1 MVMDRQNQQANE
13 DLGAVFA
20 RYAVSTTYEDLP
32 AEAVRAA
39 KQSTLDTL
47 GVILGASG
55 LQEAMDEVTE
65 LFRRWGGVEESTVLG
80 FGGKMPA
87 PSAAFVN
94 GAMAHGLD
102 FDDHLPEGHH
112 PSSTLIPALFAVAE
126 SRGGVS
132 GKEFITAVAI
142 GQDLFAR
149 LRKYVHWKQDWF
161 MTPVIGSLSTAVACA
176 KLLRLDE
183 RQIVSTLGI
192 ASMQAAGTF
201 QVAYGTG
208 GNLRGTYAGY
218 AAKTG
223 VMAAYLAEAGVTGTA
238 APLEGQAGF
247 LEVYFDN
254 DYDREAMVANLGTA
268 FEGSSI
274 LYKLWPSCGASHGY
288 IDATLRLLGEAGRG
302 EEIERIEVIG
312 GDFAKRL
319 SEPME
324 ERRRPTSE
332 VDAKFSIPFT
342 VAVAVVRGSVGVG
355 DFSAEKR
362 SERAV
367 SRIADKVFFTED
379 DKYNWSD
386 ELPASA
392 VRITLVNGEVLE
404 AETSHSAT
412 PGSTENPLTWDDLIR
427 KFGDCASY
435 AVQPLPQDRI
445 EQIARTIQGLDAV
458 SDVAEVM
465 EACALAETVGV
476 GA

>member
-1 MVMDRQNQQANE
+1 
-13 DLGAVFA
+13 
-20 RYAVSTTYEDLP
+20 
-32 AEAVRAA
+32 
-39 KQSTLDTL
+39 
-47 GVILGASG
+47 
-55 LQEAMDEVTE
+55 
-65 LFRRWGGVEESTVLG
+65 
-80 FGGKMPA
+80 MPA

-176 KLLRLDE
+176 KLLGLEE
-183 RQIVSTLGI
+183 RQIVSVFGI

-223 VMAAYLAEAGVTGTA
+223 VMAAYLAKAGITGTT

-254 DYDREAMVANLGTA
+254 DYDRDAMVANLGTD
-268 FEGSSI
+268 FEGRSI
-274 LYKLWPSCGASHGY
+274 VYKLWPSCGASHGY

-302 EEIERIEVIG
+302 DEIERIEVIG

-319 SEPME
+319 SEPIE
-324 ERRRPTSE
+324 DRRRPASE

-342 VAVAVVRGSVGVG
+342 VAVAVARGAVGVG
-355 DFSAEKR
+355 DFSADKR
-362 SERAV
+362 SEDTV
-367 SRIADKVFFTED
+367 SKIADKISFTED
-379 DKYNWSD
+379 PKYNWSE
-386 ELPASA
+386 ELPSSA
-392 VRITLVNGEVLE
+392 VRITLTNGEVLE
-404 AETSHSAT
+404 AETTHGET
-412 PGSTENPLTWDDLIR
+412 PGSTENPLTWDDLIQ
-427 KFGDCASY
+427 KFTDCASY
-435 AVQPLPQDRI
+435 AVEPLPKDRI
-445 EQIARTIQGLDAV
+445 AQLARTIQDLEEV
-458 SDVAEVM
+458 SDVAEIMQASVIAEIM
-465 EACALAETVGV
+465 EASV
-476 GA
+476 

>member
-1 MVMDRQNQQANE
+1 MDQTNEMAIE
-13 DLGAVFA
+13 DLGVVFA
-20 RYAVSTTYEDLP
+20 RYAVSTKYSDLP
-32 AEAVRAA
+32 EEAVRAA

-55 LQEAMDEVTE
+55 LQEAITGVVDV
-65 LFRRWGGVEESTVLG
+65 FRDWGGAGESTLLG
-80 FGGKMPA
+80 FGGKVPA

-126 SRGGVS
+126 SRGNVS
-132 GKEFITAVAI
+132 GQEFIAAVAV

-149 LRKYVHWKQDWF
+149 LRKYVNWKQDWF

-176 KLLRLDE
+176 KLLGLGE

-192 ASMQAAGTF
+192 ASMQAGGVF

-223 VMAAYLAEAGVTGTA
+223 VMAAYLARAGITGTA
-238 APLEGQAGF
+238 EPLEGKAGF
-247 LEVYFDN
+247 LEVYFDKE
-254 DYDREAMVANLGTA
+254 YDRAAMTADLGSR
-268 FEGSSI
+268 FEGSNI

-288 IDATLRLLGEAGRG
+288 IDATRRLLGESGRG
-302 EEIERIEVIG
+302 DEIQSIEVIG

-319 SEPME
+319 SEPIE
-324 ERRRPTSE
+324 DRRRPASE

-342 VAVAVVRGSVGVG
+342 VAVTVVRGAVGVD

-362 SERAV
+362 AEDAV
-367 SRIADKVFFTED
+367 TAIADKIWFTED
-379 DKYNWSD
+379 TKYNWSE
-386 ELPASA
+386 ELPACA
-392 VRITLVNGEVLE
+392 VRITLMNGEVLE
-404 AETSHSAT
+404 AETSHGAT
-412 PGSTENPLTWDDLIR
+412 PGSIENPLTWDDLID
-427 KFGDCASY
+427 KFTNCASY
-435 AVQPLPQDRI
+435 ALNPLRQ
-445 EQIARTIQGLDAV
+445 EQIDRVVGNVRDLDKV
-458 SDVAEVM
+458 GDVAEVLNFGV
-465 EACALAETVGV
+465 AAETVEATV
-476 GA
+476 